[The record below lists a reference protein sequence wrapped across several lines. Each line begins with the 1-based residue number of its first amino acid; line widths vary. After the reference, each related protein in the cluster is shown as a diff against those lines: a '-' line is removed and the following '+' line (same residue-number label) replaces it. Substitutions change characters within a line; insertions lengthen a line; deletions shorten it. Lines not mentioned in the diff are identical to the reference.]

1 MNFRQ
6 MNNITHLKT
15 HGYVV
20 IPFLRKGGEYT
31 DDFRETLARMPEFKD
46 PRNMV
51 EVGEHFVGGG
61 FAALGNPSS
70 FHNTFVRRIRQ
81 VAHTHV
87 LKSVFE
93 IELLQDKDLFFEQII
108 DRMMFRRAPK
118 KPSREAWHR
127 DESPNALEG
136 DTIYGGWVNLDQTSQ
151 YFSGCPGTHLE
162 VGNQNTGFAKIPKTE
177 HARYNQLKKK
187 IEIPPG
193 HIFIF
198 YERMAHEVLPT
209 SRKGDM
215 HRLFLGWRTTYSKE
229 PLFTD
234 LEERLQ
240 KRAVMQIKSGQ
251 TPPMYPS
258 LYWSNWRNLLEAWSN
273 NLVDNCTHKKSIT
286 SKSSDSYGDSYKVA
300 HRYME
305 SLEDYG
311 LITDLCP
318 PYTQDEVNILK
329 PHRMKM

>member
-1 MNFRQ
+1 

-20 IPFLRKGGEYT
+20 IPCLNNVGDYT
-31 DDFRETLARMPEFKD
+31 REFRETLARMPEYKD

-70 FHNTFVRRIRQ
+70 FHNTCVRKIRAI
-81 VAHTHV
+81 AHECV
-87 LKSVFE
+87 LMSVFE
-93 IELLQDKDLFFEQII
+93 TLLSQDKYLLFEQVI

-118 KPSREAWHR
+118 KPGREAWHR
-127 DESPNALEG
+127 DESPNALKG
-136 DTIYGGWVNLDQTSQ
+136 DTIYGGWINLDETSQ

-162 VGNQNTGFAKIPKTE
+162 VGNENTGFAKIPKTE

-209 SRKGDM
+209 SRKGDL

-251 TPPMYPS
+251 TPPMYPR

-286 SKSSDSYGDSYKVA
+286 SKSSTSYGDSYKVA

>member
-1 MNFRQ
+1 MNFIRQ
-6 MNNITHLKT
+6 KENLTQLQT

-31 DDFRETLARMPEFKD
+31 NDFRETLARMPEFKD
-46 PRNMV
+46 PSNMLRN
-51 EVGEHFVGGG
+51 GEHFVCGG

-70 FHNTFVRRIRQ
+70 FHNTYVRRIRR
-81 VAHTHV
+81 VAHEHV
-87 LKSVFE
+87 IKTVFE
-93 IELLQDKDLFFEQII
+93 PQLSQDKDLLFEQVI

-118 KPSREAWHR
+118 KPGREAWHR

-136 DTIYGGWVNLDQTSQ
+136 DTIYGGWINLDQTSQ

-162 VGNQNTGFAKIPKTE
+162 VKGQNTGFAKIPKKE
-177 HARYNQLKKK
+177 HPRYNKLKKK

-198 YERMAHEVLPT
+198 YERMVHEVLPT
-209 SRKGDM
+209 SHKEDT
-215 HRLFLGWRTTYSKE
+215 HRLFMGWRTTYSTK

-251 TPPMYPS
+251 TPPIYPS

-273 NLVDNCTHKKSIT
+273 TLVDNCTHKKTIT
-286 SKSSDSYGDSYKVA
+286 SKSSTSYGDSYKVA

-318 PYTQDEVNILK
+318 PYTRDEINILK
-329 PHRMKM
+329 PRRY